1 MFKPFVLNSE
11 FLSYNI
17 FICLIN
23 QCIRLKVPLSLE
35 EARKQIS
42 EYIDYY
48 NNERLHSAIGYIAP
62 KDKLEG
68 REKKIFKERDRKLE
82 TAGEER
88 KRKRREGRALPPQAK
103 MANEKNY

>member
-1 MFKPFVLNSE
+1 MEQSKQSAFVPRCP
-11 FLSYNI
+11 YP
-17 FICLIN
+17 
-23 QCIRLKVPLSLE
+23 LKRPES
-35 EARKQIS
+35 R
-42 EYIDYY
+42 YIDYY

-82 TAGEER
+82 TAREERKR